1 MYLLI
6 CILSLLNKCIHDLD
20 SIIFFITSWD
30 RFLKYLETV
39 VVRIQSVLPNCLSL
53 KGTLR

>member
-20 SIIFFITSWD
+20 SIIFYHI
-30 RFLKYLETV
+30 LEQIFKIS
-39 VVRIQSVLPNCLSL
+39 RDS
-53 KGTLR
+53 GG